1 MLKIDKREKM
11 ENDKTS
17 LHIGAKVG
25 EIAKTVILPG
35 DPLRAK
41 YIAEDF
47 LENPVCFNKVRN
59 NLGFTGIYKGKEI
72 SVMGS
77 GMGCPSLAIY
87 ASELYNFYSVE
98 NIIRVGT
105 AGALKSTLKLKDIVL
120 AEGACTDS
128 NFSMHY
134 NLPGVFAPIADY
146 GLLENAVKTARNLN
160 LNFEVGN
167 VFSSDIFY
175 EEDNSIYKKWQMMG
189 VLAVEM
195 ESSALYSVAAR
206 YNKKALCIL
215 SISNYMFRDEGIS
228 FGEKEKG
235 LNDMINLALNTAIIC

>member
-1 MLKIDKREKM
+1 MNNSR
-11 ENDKTS
+11 TS
-17 LHIGAKVG
+17 IHIEAKFE

-41 YIAEDF
+41 YIAENF
-47 LENPVCFNKVRN
+47 LENLVCFNSVRN
-59 NLGFTGIYKGKEI
+59 NLGFTGTYKGKKI

-87 ASELYNFYSVE
+87 ASELYNFYDVE

-105 AGALKSTLKLKDIVL
+105 AGALKGTLRLRDIVL
-120 AEGACTDS
+120 AQGACTDS
-128 NFSMHY
+128 NFNAQY
-134 NLPGVFAPIADY
+134 NLPGVFAPIANY

-160 LNFEVGN
+160 LSFDVGN
-167 VFSSDIFY
+167 VLSSDIFY
-175 EEDNSIYKKWQMMG
+175 VEDNSVYKKWQKMG

-195 ESSALYSVAAR
+195 ESSALYSIAAR

-215 SISNYMFRDEGIS
+215 SVSNYMFKDESIS
-228 FGEKEKG
+228 SEEKEKG
-235 LNDMINLALNTAIIC
+235 LIDMINLALNTAIIC

>member
-1 MLKIDKREKM
+1 MNNSR
-11 ENDKTS
+11 TS
-17 LHIGAKVG
+17 IHIEAKFG

-41 YIAEDF
+41 YIAGNF
-47 LENPVCFNKVRN
+47 LENSVCFNSVRN
-59 NLGFTGIYKGKEI
+59 NLGFTGTYKGEKI

-87 ASELYNFYSVE
+87 ASELYNFYDVE

-105 AGALKSTLKLKDIVL
+105 AGALKGTLRLRDIVL
-120 AEGACTDS
+120 AQGACTDS
-128 NFSMHY
+128 NFNAQY
-134 NLPGVFAPIADY
+134 NLPGVFAPIANY

-160 LNFEVGN
+160 LSFDVGN
-167 VFSSDIFY
+167 VLSSDIFY
-175 EEDNSIYKKWQMMG
+175 VEDNSIYKKWQKMG

-195 ESSALYSVAAR
+195 ESSALYSIAAR

-215 SISNYMFRDEGIS
+215 SVSNYMFKDESIS
-228 FGEKEKG
+228 SEEKEKG
-235 LNDMINLALNTAIIC
+235 LIDMINLALNTAIIC

>member
-1 MLKIDKREKM
+1 MNNSR
-11 ENDKTS
+11 TS
-17 LHIGAKVG
+17 IHIEAKFE

-41 YIAEDF
+41 YIAENF
-47 LENPVCFNKVRN
+47 LENLVCFNSVRN
-59 NLGFTGIYKGKEI
+59 NLGFTGTYKDKKI

-87 ASELYNFYSVE
+87 ASELYNFYDVE

-105 AGALKSTLKLKDIVL
+105 AGALKGTLRLRDIVL
-120 AEGACTDS
+120 AQGACTDS
-128 NFSMHY
+128 NFNAQY
-134 NLPGVFAPIADY
+134 NLPGVFAPIANY

-160 LNFEVGN
+160 LSFDVGN
-167 VFSSDIFY
+167 VLSSDIFY
-175 EEDNSIYKKWQMMG
+175 VEDNNVYKKWQKMG

-195 ESSALYSVAAR
+195 ESSALYSIAAR

-215 SISNYMFRDEGIS
+215 SVSNYMFKDESIS
-228 FGEKEKG
+228 SEEKEKG
-235 LNDMINLALNTAIIC
+235 LIDMINLALNTAIIC